1 MVFERIVVGV
11 DGSEGSVEVARQA
24 SRLIAPDGRLI
35 LLEIVS
41 PGEAVTATVEEIDE
55 EARIELE
62 QVRAEIGTG
71 ETRVVEGAYIP
82 GMLAQLRAEE
92 ATLVALGVHRHR
104 RIAGILLADV
114 TTRMLH
120 DAPCSVLV
128 SRPAD
133 ELDRFP
139 RSIVVGLDGAPPSL
153 EALLAARELA
163 GRTGASL
170 TALAALDGRHADREA
185 LEQAAEDVPLVVVD
199 EGPVDGLVA
208 ADADLLVLG
217 SRGLHGLKSLGSVSE
232 RVAHRASC
240 SVLVVRERQ
249 AR

>member
-41 PGEAVTATVEEIDE
+41 PGEAAAAGEAVTATVEEIDE

-92 ATLVALGVHRHR
+92 ATLVALGVHRR
-104 RIAGILLADV
+104 GRIAGILLADV

-128 SRPAD
+128 SRKLPGV
-133 ELDRFP
+133 E
-139 RSIVVGLDGAPPSL
+139 
-153 EALLAARELA
+153 
-163 GRTGASL
+163 
-170 TALAALDGRHADREA
+170 
-185 LEQAAEDVPLVVVD
+185 
-199 EGPVDGLVA
+199 
-208 ADADLLVLG
+208 
-217 SRGLHGLKSLGSVSE
+217 RGD
-232 RVAHRASC
+232 
-240 SVLVVRERQ
+240 SVLRR
-249 AR
+249 